1 MGCKMCEKAKVTYK
15 RGLWSPDE
23 DQKLK
28 DYILKHGHGCWTSV
42 ALKAGLQR
50 NGKSC
55 RLRWMNYLRPG
66 LKRCAFTAEEES
78 TVMKLHAIWGNKW
91 SQIAMHLPGRTD
103 NEVKNHWHTNLKKK
117 LRKVENH
124 PKSEQVSNEHDSRI
138 SVSESL
144 LSQGSILTSSCHS
157 TIEHVDH
164 QPPLH
169 KVLFADWM
177 PMFSGC
183 GSLNLDGGAM
193 SRNRTESTS
202 NSEVFSP
209 ELSQLD
215 MADSIVGWQDSI
227 VHGGL
232 QPVEQIPD
240 VNFHDLFAS
249 SEECFGIE
257 LNHALFFNL

>member
-42 ALKAGLQR
+42 ALKAGLHR

-66 LKRCAFTAEEES
+66 LKRSAFTAEEES

-117 LRKVENH
+117 LRKVEN
-124 PKSEQVSNEHDSRI
+124 PKSEQVSNEHDSRN
-138 SVSESL
+138 SVSESQE
-144 LSQGSILTSSCHS
+144 STLTNSCHS
-157 TIEHVDH
+157 MIEHANH
-164 QPPLH
+164 QPPVYKL
-169 KVLFADWM
+169 LFADWI
-177 PMFSGC
+177 PMFSGN

-193 SRNRTESTS
+193 SRSTS
-202 NSEVFSP
+202 NSEVLSP

-215 MADSIVGWQDSI
+215 MADSIIDWKDSI
-227 VHGGL
+227 IPGGL

-240 VNFHDLFAS
+240 VNFHDLFD
-249 SEECFGIE
+249 I
-257 LNHALFFNL
+257 LWY